1 MILGVND
8 GHDAG
13 VAVVTPAGEILF
25 AANEERYTGV
35 KQQWGFPHLSLQH
48 ALDYLDLNPKQITAV
63 AFGFRG
69 LVETELS
76 SFLPSDRVGP
86 TRRLYTL
93 ATRFAGPLMATRAAT
108 RLIQLTSY
116 AGRRNREVIAE
127 TFKRLGITAPRQFIA
142 HHQAHAASAYYTSG
156 FSEGATVITID
167 AGGDGLSGSL
177 WRGRNGALE
186 LLDSLPRIHS
196 LGDFWLAITHLCG
209 FNPDRHGGKI
219 TGLAAYKEC
228 PEALAALKTLYEGEG
243 EKFGVRNR
251 RYLFWKRLVTE
262 MGKVLEGFDREQIAW
277 GAQRL
282 LEELVVHLVEVGLE
296 KAGNSRVAVAG
307 GVFANVKLNLE
318 ILRLPGVDDFFVHPH
333 MGDGGVAVGAALDVA
348 ARKYGA
354 LPRELRH
361 VFLGTDAGDPEGLEA
376 LPEDAFTVEKGDL
389 AFLAARTASLIKEGK
404 VVGVVRGRMEYGPR
418 ALTNRSIL
426 YHPFDPSVMDWLN
439 ERLDRTE
446 FMPFAPVV
454 AEERAAEFFDL
465 SDKGA
470 LPSRFMTVCLPS
482 TERAQREAPAIVHID
497 GTARPQYVSRR
508 ETPYMYEVLEQFE
521 KLTGVPVLIN
531 TSFNRHEQPI
541 VATATQAREEL
552 ERGVVDALV
561 LDDRVVTANN

>member
-13 VAVVTPAGEILF
+13 VALVAPTGELLF

-35 KQQWGFPHLSLQH
+35 KQQWGVPSQSLQH
-48 ALDYLDLNPKQITAV
+48 ALDFLQLDPKEITDV

-76 SFLPSDRVGP
+76 SFLPSDRVGL
-86 TRRLYTL
+86 TRRLYTM
-93 ATRFAGPLMATRAAT
+93 ATRFAGPLMASEIAT
-108 RLIQLTSY
+108 KLIQLTSY
-116 AGRRNREVIAE
+116 AGRRNRGIINE
-127 TFKRLGITAPRQFIA
+127 TLAHHGITAPRQFIA
-142 HHQAHAASAYYTSG
+142 HHQAHAASAYFTSG

-177 WRGRNGALE
+177 WRGRQGTIE
-186 LLDSLPRIHS
+186 MLDSLPRIHS
-196 LGDFWLAITHLCG
+196 LGDFWLAVTHLCG

-228 PEALAALKTLYEGEG
+228 PEALTALKTLYEAAGDR
-243 EKFGVRNR
+243 FLVRNR
-251 RYLFWKRLVTE
+251 KHLFWKRLVTE
-262 MGKVLEGFDREQIAW
+262 MGKALEGFDREQIAW

-282 LEELVVHLVEVGLE
+282 LEELVVHLVEVGLTKTGE
-296 KAGNSRVAVAG
+296 ARVAVAG

-318 ILRLPGVDDFFVHPH
+318 ILRLPSVHDFFVHPH
-333 MGDGGVAVGAALDVA
+333 MGDGGVAMGAALDVA

-354 LPRELRH
+354 QPRKIEH
-361 VFLGTDAGDPEGLEA
+361 VFLGTEAGGTQELVDPDTDSLV
-376 LPEDAFTVEKGDL
+376 VEKGDL
-389 AFLAARTASLIKEGK
+389 AHLAARTASLIKEGK

-446 FMPFAPVV
+446 FMPFAPVI
-454 AEERAAEFFDL
+454 AEEKAAQFFDM

-470 LPSRFMTVCLPS
+470 FASRFMTVCLPS
-482 TERAQREAPAIVHID
+482 TSRAEEEAPAIVHID
-497 GTARPQYVSRR
+497 GTARPQYVDRKN
-508 ETPYMYEVLEQFE
+508 TPFMFAVLEEFE

-541 VATATQAREEL
+541 VATAAQALEEL
-552 ERGVVDALV
+552 QRGVVDALV
-561 LDDRVVTANN
+561 LEDRLVTTKD